1 MMTTSRE
8 RVAMAL
14 NHEAPDCVPLDL
26 GSTAVTGIAA
36 SALYRLREVY
46 DLEERRIKVH
56 EPYQMLGKVD
66 DDVMD
71 TLGIDV
77 VGLSDD
83 STFFG
88 FPQRDWKPFTL
99 FDGTPVLVPGGF
111 NTKVAEDGNLYQ
123 YPQGDRSLS
132 PSGRMPADGF
142 YHDAIERQQPYDPE
156 SLDPEEWVEDMYHV
170 YTDEELRLLEERA
183 TSLYENTTRAIIGNF
198 AGTSFGD
205 IAYVPGTAVPEPK
218 GIRSVADWYMAT
230 VLYPDY
236 VRGIFERQL
245 EIAMQNLELY
255 KEAVGEKIAAIFIS
269 GTDFGAQ
276 KGSFIS
282 PQTYRDLFK
291 PFHKTINDWIHEHTG
306 WKTFYHSCGSMVDLY
321 DDFVDAGVD
330 IVNPV
335 QISAEGMEP
344 RRLKDR
350 WGDELVFWGGG
361 IDTQH
366 VLPFGSPKEVEEQVK
381 ENVCIF
387 GEGGGFVFNAVHNIQ
402 ARIPK
407 ENLKALF
414 DAFAQCRCGE

>member
-1 MMTTSRE
+1 MTTSRE
-8 RVAMAL
+8 RVMTAL

-36 SALYRLREVY
+36 SALCRLREAY
-46 DLEERRIKVH
+46 DLEEKRIKVH
-56 EPYQMLGKVD
+56 EPYQMLGEVD

-71 TLGIDV
+71 VLGIDV

-111 NTKVAEDGNLYQ
+111 NVEVAEDGNLYQ

-142 YHDAIERQQPYDPE
+142 YHDAIERQEPYDPE
-156 SLDPEEWVEDMYHV
+156 SLDPDEWVQDMYHV
-170 YTDEELRLLEERA
+170 YTDEELCLLEERA

-205 IAYVPGTAVPEPK
+205 IAYVPGVSIPEPK

-230 VLYPDY
+230 LLYPAY

-245 EIAMQNLELY
+245 EIAMQNLKLY
-255 KEAVGEKIAAIFIS
+255 KEAVGEKIAAIFVS

-291 PFHKTINDWIHEHTG
+291 PFHKTINDWVHEHTN

-321 DDFVDAGVD
+321 DDFVEAGVD

-335 QISAEGMEP
+335 QISAEGMDP
-344 RRLKDR
+344 CKLKDR
-350 WGDELVFWGGG
+350 WGDDLVFWGGG

-366 VLPFGSPKEVEEQVK
+366 VLPFGSPEEIEEQVR
-381 ENVCIF
+381 ENVRVF
-387 GEGGGFVFNAVHNIQ
+387 GEGGGFVFCAVHNIQ
-402 ARIPK
+402 ARIPE

-414 DAFAQCRCGE
+414 DTFSECRCEP